1 MRSPFFFP
9 HLSRT
14 LLALTRE
21 ATLPHPHIS
30 PHFSGLE
37 ACESLSLKYSGG
49 RPYTNMTGC
58 FATSSGE
65 KGVLCAFNTNQ
76 TASVCPQQPCTVN
89 GGVAQQI
96 CLRAGGG

>member
-1 MRSPFFFP
+1 
-9 HLSRT
+9 
-14 LLALTRE
+14 
-21 ATLPHPHIS
+21 
-30 PHFSGLE
+30 
-37 ACESLSLKYSGG
+37 
-49 RPYTNMTGC
+49 MTGC